1 MSNDPN
7 EEGAF
12 TRCTVLTLVEVSS
25 WTRFEINFW
34 TLAAEI
40 MCRGA
45 LEVLCW
51 QNGVNEADE
60 AQKSL
65 IDTILASVCFG

>member
-1 MSNDPN
+1 M
-7 EEGAF
+7 
-12 TRCTVLTLVEVSS
+12 VEVSS

-34 TLAAEI
+34 TPAAEI
-40 MCRGA
+40 MYRGA

>member
-1 MSNDPN
+1 M
-7 EEGAF
+7 
-12 TRCTVLTLVEVSS
+12 VEVSS